1 MARRLFVRT
10 ALALS
15 MLAVA
20 LFCPFLSLLMA
31 LIGSFLTV
39 NVSLIYPAVL
49 HLKLHQVSCDELLPL
64 CIGQSEMWHICSCPG
79 SVLLC
84 AHMLT

>member
-49 HLKLHQVSCDELLPL
+49 HLKIHQVIFGKSSGFVSGNWQFC
-64 CIGQSEMWHICSCPG
+64 SSCP
-79 SVLLC
+79 VLLC
-84 AHMLT
+84 AHKLT